1 MTFEDQVQAYLDEHP
16 DDEQHRL
23 TLADLLEARGKLD
36 LARCQRWL
44 AERHLWPDPD
54 LEAFGMTGWHW
65 WSCPDRPHKRRAHAV
80 LPQEV
85 QDLLPRTEWIYDTR
99 REAEQALARA
109 LTQLA
114 SPPQDQTSGK
124 QS

>member
-1 MTFEDQVQAYLDEHP
+1 MTFEDQVQAYLDDHP

-36 LARCQRWL
+36 QARCQRWL
-44 AERHLWPDPD
+44 AERRLWPDSN
-54 LEAFGMTGWHW
+54 LEEFYMTGWHW

-80 LPQEV
+80 LPPEV
-85 QDLLPRTEWIYDTR
+85 QDLMPRREWLYDTR
-99 REAEQALARA
+99 QEVEQALARA

-114 SPPQDQTSGK
+114 SPP
-124 QS
+124 